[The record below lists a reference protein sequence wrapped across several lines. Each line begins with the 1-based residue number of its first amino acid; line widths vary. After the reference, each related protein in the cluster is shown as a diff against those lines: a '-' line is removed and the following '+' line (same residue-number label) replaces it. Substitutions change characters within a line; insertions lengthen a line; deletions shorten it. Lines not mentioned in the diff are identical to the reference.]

1 MELTYS
7 MEDTMNFSDKL
18 DGVTR
23 TVTFKV
29 TTSTG
34 QVVQGVTRQIDFT
47 GLTVEDLM
55 TEALRSVVIKAQRG
69 LRAQDVA
76 TIIKGNG
83 STVLATEVG
92 KEPES
97 AEKLLAKL
105 QAMGLSKEQIAEM
118 LK

>member
-1 MELTYS
+1 
-7 MEDTMNFSDKL
+7 MNDFTQKL

-23 TVTFKV
+23 NVTFKV
-29 TTSTG
+29 TTATG
-34 QVVQGVTRQIDFT
+34 QVAQGVSRVIDFT

-55 TEALRSVVIKAQRG
+55 TEALRSIIIKAQRG
-69 LRAQDVA
+69 LRSAKVEDILKA
-76 TIIKGNG
+76 NG

-97 AEKLLAKL
+97 PEKLIAKL
-105 QAMGLSKEQIAEM
+105 QAMGLNKEQIAEL